1 MSCVLA
7 SGCLMDIFTCSISY
21 MQSKSY
27 CEDLTEGKF
36 SFPIIHA
43 IKSCPQDTR
52 LLNILRQRPED
63 HGIKKHAV
71 QWMVQ
76 CGSLTYTRTVLTELK
91 NQLFQDL
98 DALGGHAGL
107 RGLIAKLDQQLD
119 VEEKEM
125 LQTFEAQ
132 ELITTL

>member
-1 MSCVLA
+1 
-7 SGCLMDIFTCSISY
+7 

-43 IKSCPQDTR
+43 INSCPEDTR

-63 HGIKKHAV
+63 AAIKKHAV

-76 CGSLTYTRTVLTELK
+76 CGSLAYTRTVLTGLK
-91 NQLFQDL
+91 EDLF
-98 DALGGHAGL
+98 AEITRLGGHPAL
-107 RGLIAKLDQQLD
+107 ADLIHKLDAQLD
-119 VEEKEM
+119 AEEMEM
-125 LQTFEAQ
+125 RDLMKTD